1 MKHVKS
7 LIQYVSVRNRQD
19 ISPRPPVSV
28 SRAIKEV
35 TNVRIGKL
43 LLVISALAMV
53 ATLAACGG
61 SEEGQ
66 APSEEPVAPSA
77 PAEQPEQDDG
87 PADKT
92 LTVTVPNMDRV
103 NESPF
108 PDTFGEDEDSLRDYA
123 GIHLLGTGFPWQDEA
138 NVYLAGHRL
147 GYPGTP
153 SFLAFYDIDDVQM
166 GEQITVTDA
175 NDEEYTYEV
184 FEFLTVNPSDLYV
197 MDSLEDRN
205 ILTLQTCTL
214 PDYTQRVI
222 IRAELQES

>member
-1 MKHVKS
+1 
-7 LIQYVSVRNRQD
+7 
-19 ISPRPPVSV
+19 
-28 SRAIKEV
+28 
-35 TNVRIGKL
+35 
-43 LLVISALAMV
+43 MV

-61 SEEGQ
+61 SEEGR
-66 APSEEPVAPSA
+66 APSEEQVAPSA
-77 PAEQPEQDDG
+77 PAEQQQQDSG

-92 LTVTVPNMDRV
+92 LTVTVPSMDRV

-153 SFLAFYDIDDVQM
+153 SFLAFYDIDDVQV

-175 NDEEYTYEV
+175 NDEEYDYEV
-184 FEFLTVNPSDLYV
+184 FDILTVDPTALYV
-197 MDSLEDRN
+197 MDPLEGRN
-205 ILTLQTCTL
+205 ILSLQTCTL
-214 PDYTQRVI
+214 PDYSQRVI
-222 IRAELQES
+222 VRAELQES